1 MCAGGVTFV
10 QQFFFI
16 KVMRQVGISLE
27 SQASL
32 FLERGD
38 LFGVINVVF
47 FIKVPIT
54 RRRLIIW
61 REMK

>member
-1 MCAGGVTFV
+1 MFLLGKESHEELKQMCAGGVTFV

-47 FIKVPIT
+47 FI
-54 RRRLIIW
+54 
-61 REMK
+61 